1 MKKIFIAYC
10 LLSSFFIFPASYFL
24 LSTLYLLLPNLY
36 AEEVIFQEI
45 IVRDGQT
52 LWQVANEYLQDP
64 QRWPDILK
72 YNHLPVSDPYAVL
85 PGMKLKVPVLLIKE
99 YLRAAYLIHLVNRV
113 DYRRKEENL
122 WKKAL
127 TNMELYQGDGIRT
140 LKASNAEIRFPT
152 GELLRLHENSLAI
165 VRPEEK
171 REEVNLLA
179 GELRASRAKVI
190 TASTIVEP
198 KISPSGANP
207 EFRTKIKEDK
217 TTLVA
222 VYKGEVD
229 VTAQGK
235 TVTVPAGF
243 GSEIKVQT
251 APSLPIPLPSLEIE
265 PQIKTAPAPTVT
277 QLPITTDK
285 ERILP
290 PSPVIQKFTL
300 EMTLPKE
307 IKKETVAG
315 EETTPAFLQYHLQ
328 IAQDKEFKNLLID
341 ETGAVSEKIELK
353 HNLPDGTYFWRIAW
367 FDPHELESKFSE
379 PQSFTLDTKIP
390 TVELFFPQENEMI
403 AGEFIYLK
411 GKTEKG
417 VQILVDEKIIP
428 SDEEGNFE
436 QSLLYPP
443 GKYKLTL
450 TAIDSAG
457 NKNILTRT
465 IEKITPE
472 EKIRRGEGKL
482 GRRIVFTPAVISLGL
497 LSLSI
502 ITYVLIIIL
511 R

>member
-1 MKKIFIAYC
+1 MKRLSVT
-10 LLSSFFIFPASYFL
+10 LLFL
-24 LSTLYLLLPNLY
+24 LLGVLGGFLAPSAFT
-36 AEEVIFQEI
+36 EEVIFQEI
-45 IVRDGQT
+45 IVKDGQT

-99 YLRAAYLIHLVNRV
+99 YLRAAYLIRLVNRV

-140 LKASNAEIRFPT
+140 LKDSNAEIRFPT
-152 GELLRLHENSLAI
+152 GELLHLHENSLAI

-190 TASTIVEP
+190 TASTIIEP
-198 KISPSGANP
+198 KILPSGANP

-251 APSLPIPLPSLEIE
+251 APSLPIPLPSLQIE
-265 PQIKTAPAPTVT
+265 PQIKATPQQVSTKSPVPVA
-277 QLPITTDK
+277 
-285 ERILP
+285 ERII
-290 PSPVIQKFTL
+290 SSSSIAIQKFSL

-307 IKKETVAG
+307 IKKEIVSG
-315 EETTPAFLQYHLQ
+315 EETASLQYHLQ
-328 IAQDKEFKNLLID
+328 IAKDKEFKNLVID
-341 ETGAVSEKIELK
+341 ETDAVSEKIELK
-353 HNLPDGTYFWRIAW
+353 RNLADGIYFWRIAW
-367 FDPHELESKFSE
+367 FDARGLESKFSE
-379 PQSFTLDTKIP
+379 PKIFVLDTKVP
-390 TVELFFPQENEMI
+390 DLELFFPQENEII

-417 VQILVDEKIIP
+417 VQISLNDKIIP
-428 SDEEGNFE
+428 GDEEGNFE

-450 TAIDSAG
+450 YAIDSAG
-457 NKNILTRT
+457 NKNTLTRT
-465 IEKITPE
+465 IEKIAPE
-472 EKIRRGEGKL
+472 EKTQRGKGKL
-482 GRRIVFTPAVISLGL
+482 GRRIVLTPAVISLGL

-502 ITYVLIIIL
+502 ITYVLLIIL